1 MYSIYQIYQADKL
14 VYTTY
19 HTMNPEYPD
28 RTKLDLILQS
38 PAIPYYLAS
47 DYFKA
52 PEQFSIQLLQT
63 SLSNALQANEVI
75 QSLLNPRPSL
85 EQAEVEPQPKKK
97 PRRSKKKID
106 QAAVENTTK

>member
-19 HTMNPEYPD
+19 HTMNSDYPD

-52 PEQFSIQLLQT
+52 PEQFSIQLLQS

-75 QSLLNPRPSL
+75 QSLLNPRPST
-85 EQAEVEPQPKKK
+85 EQAVPEVKPKRTRKTKKK
-97 PRRSKKKID
+97 ANED
-106 QAAVENTTK
+106 

>member
-19 HTMNPEYPD
+19 HTMNPD
-28 RTKLDLILQS
+28 RTKLDIILKS

-52 PEQFSIQLLQT
+52 PEQFSIQLLQS

-75 QSLLNPRPSL
+75 QSLLNPRSSL

-106 QAAVENTTK
+106 QAVVENTTK

>member
-19 HTMNPEYPD
+19 HTMNPDYPD

-38 PAIPYYLAS
+38 PVIPYYLAS

-52 PEQFSIQLLQT
+52 PEQFSIQLLQS

-75 QSLLNPRPSL
+75 QSFLNPRPSL

-97 PRRSKKKID
+97 PRRSIKKAQQSKT
-106 QAAVENTTK
+106 EG

>member
-19 HTMNPEYPD
+19 HTMNPDYSD

-38 PAIPYYLAS
+38 PAIPYYLAAE
-47 DYFKA
+47 YFKA
-52 PEQFSIQLLQT
+52 PEQFSIKLLQS

-75 QSLLNPRPSL
+75 QALVNPRSNI

-97 PRRSKKKID
+97 PRRSIKKAQQSKT
-106 QAAVENTTK
+106 EG

>member
-1 MYSIYQIYQADKL
+1 MYSIYQIYQSDKL

-19 HTMNPEYPD
+19 HTMNPAYPD
-28 RTKLDLILQS
+28 RTKLDLILHS
-38 PAIPYYLAS
+38 PATPYYLAA

-75 QSLLNPRPSL
+75 QSLLISRSSL

-97 PRRSKKKID
+97 SRRSTKKAQQSKI
-106 QAAVENTTK
+106 EG

>member
-1 MYSIYQIYQADKL
+1 MYSIYQIYQAEKL

-19 HTMNPEYPD
+19 HTMNPDYSD

-38 PAIPYYLAS
+38 PATPYYLAS

-52 PEQFSIQLLQT
+52 PEQFSIQLLQS

-97 PRRSKKKID
+97 PRRSTKKAQQSKT
-106 QAAVENTTK
+106 EG